1 MRTEPYSLVF
11 KIIRA
16 LSENILPS
24 GGGKWGD
31 FVTMYNAAIFNSSHW
46 VNCIVTANYI
56 KKHIQ
61 GSVVADKV
69 IRLSVLEHGVPN
81 NIQD

>member
-1 MRTEPYSLVF
+1 MRTEPYSFVF

-24 GGGKWGD
+24 GGKWGD
-31 FVTMYNAAIFNSSHW
+31 FVSMYNAAIFNASHW
-46 VNCIVTANYI
+46 VNCIVTAHYI
-56 KKHIQ
+56 KKNSQ
-61 GSVVADKV
+61 GSVAADKV
-69 IRLSVLEHGVPN
+69 SRLSVLEHGVPN